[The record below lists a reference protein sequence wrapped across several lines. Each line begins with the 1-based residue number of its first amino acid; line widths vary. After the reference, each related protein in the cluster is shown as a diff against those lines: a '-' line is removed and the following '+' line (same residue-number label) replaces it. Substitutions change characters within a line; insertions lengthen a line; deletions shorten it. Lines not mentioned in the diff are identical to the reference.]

1 MSAGMLMVLMDPP
14 AGLEAEFQDWYD
26 FEHAPERARIP
37 GFHTASRWVCV
48 EGWPR
53 YMACYDLETVGV
65 LDEEPYRAISGDNF
79 SPWSKR
85 ILPRALGR
93 QRLAL
98 EQVGPAVGHTREDS
112 HGLVLLRFRGRRA
125 ESLERAVTVLAVPSV
140 CQTRIFVTA
149 AAAPEESAIIV
160 DAPATALV
168 PAWSA
173 AELADALGP
182 EARHLLGVWR
192 YTRYMRTSM

>member
-26 FEHAPERARIP
+26 FEHSPERARIP

-53 YMACYDLETVGV
+53 YMACYDLETVDV
-65 LDEEPYRAISGDNF
+65 LQEEPYRAISGDNF

-98 EQVGPAVGHTREDS
+98 EQVTGGSARTREES
-112 HGLVLLRFRGRRA
+112 HGLVLLRFRGQHA
-125 ESLERAVTVLAVPSV
+125 PSLQGGVEALAVPAV
-140 CQTRIFVTA
+140 CQTRVFVTTLTS
-149 AAAPEESAIIV
+149 PDESAIVI
-160 DAPATALV
+160 DSPATALV

-173 AELADALGP
+173 AELAEALGSD
-182 EARHLLGVWR
+182 AQHLLGVWR
-192 YTRYMRTSM
+192 YTRYMRTNM